1 MYVYVLCVV
10 GREGGREN
18 ETEAKEITVWIQYF
32 KCSYFLFVT
41 VVLGVMPRRHAL
53 YNCQQ

>member
-1 MYVYVLCVV
+1 MYVYVMCAV

-32 KCSYFLFVT
+32 KCSYFLFVI
-41 VVLGVMPRRHAL
+41 VVLGGYAKASCTV
-53 YNCQQ
+53 